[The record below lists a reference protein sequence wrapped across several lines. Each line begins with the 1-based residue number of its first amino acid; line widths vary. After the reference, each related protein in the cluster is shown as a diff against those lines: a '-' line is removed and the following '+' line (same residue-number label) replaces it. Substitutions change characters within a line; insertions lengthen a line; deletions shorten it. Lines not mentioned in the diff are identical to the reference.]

1 MELHDAPHSIGW
13 HVAQC
18 GGRGADSRQSPG
30 SPARTVR
37 STSYFS
43 SRSSRSSLLLV
54 LGYQYSVP
62 AESWLCGKVSYI
74 TTCREQQP
82 QRNFARNLLRQ

>member
-43 SRSSRSSLLLV
+43 SRSSLLLV
-54 LGYQYSVP
+54 LGYQCSVP